1 MKTLVVNYLRTG
13 DVGDLKVL
21 IEAGFTKQDYIKY
34 IGMIENHHLAMSSR
48 GDITRAMVQHDHKKH
63 HYLIG
68 ELGWYDIYT
77 IGAIVAQRSELSYLF
92 SWGCQPLTYRYA
104 KGIFT
109 AYIQHGLT
117 TTEPHYQVRSVL
129 DMIDLHIYV
138 CKNYEDYIDFLVEE
152 ELPEHP
158 GWLIDITHFQEVI
171 KRFGFEWDFKY
182 AGKIEF
188 MKFIKQKVERH
199 QQTSKAYQA
208 IVERDIKD
216 IDAIIHYLESFKPVN

>member
-1 MKTLVVNYLRTG
+1 MKTLIVNYLRTG
-13 DVGDLKVL
+13 DVEDLKIL
-21 IEAGFTKQDYIKY
+21 IEAGLTKQDYIKY
-34 IGMIENHHLAMSSR
+34 IGMIENHHLAMSSN
-48 GDITRAMVQHDHKKH
+48 GDITRGMVQHDHKKH

-77 IGAIVAQRSELSYLF
+77 IGAIVAQTSELSYLF
-92 SWGCQPLTYRYA
+92 SWGCKPITYRYA
-104 KGIFT
+104 KGLFT
-109 AYIQHGLT
+109 AYIQNGLT
-117 TTEPHYQVRSVL
+117 TTEPYYQVRSVSN
-129 DMIDLHIYV
+129 MIDLHIYV

-158 GWLIDITHFQEVI
+158 GWLIDITHYQEVI
-171 KRFGFEWDFKY
+171 KRFGFEWDDNY
-182 AGKIEF
+182 ARKVEF

-216 IDAIIHYLESFKPVN
+216 IDAIIHYLESFKLVN